1 MDWRS
6 DGCSS
11 YLVDDGERFGHAL
24 QNPRLDGLTDDSDQ
38 LVRIAAGIAVAGDT
52 GRRERSQAAWR
63 VAGKIEIRAV
73 GTGQEIVVHRDHRG
87 DAAICDGCENARTE
101 GLGDRKSVG

>member
-1 MDWRS
+1 MRISDWSS
-6 DGCSS
+6 DVCSS
-11 YLVDDGERFGHAL
+11 DLR
-24 QNPRLDGLTDDSDQ
+24 P
-38 LVRIAAGIAVAGDT
+38 
-52 GRRERSQAAWR
+52 QAAWR

-101 GLGDRKSVG
+101 GLGPLMEMHHRLPAIDRRQNGGKHSDSIPVPDVRYSGLQEIGRAHV